1 MEYSSEDKLDSKS
14 KITVERV
21 LEDLKR
27 SQRYLAPLHK
37 AIEKDFEYLQGKQWD
52 DADVASLKAAGV
64 KALTINKL
72 KPIMRLLTGIERQ
85 SKSDFVAFPEGEEDG
100 LVADITTALLK
111 NLAKKCSA
119 DRKLSEQFKRGG
131 ACGVDYIEPY
141 IDYTNNLINGQ
152 MRLKNLNPLN
162 VFFDPD
168 CEEYDLSDGNFIIVL
183 VPDLSKSA
191 LKGMFPKNKKSVDEI
206 SNGKINIDGIGGVDS
221 HVQGLDYPGLSEA
234 RGGVDSASDCGYD
247 LIKYHYKKSINK
259 YFIVDP
265 VASTVQPV
273 EDKKVAEEYI
283 AKFPD
288 ATLIEK
294 SVDEIRTAC
303 ICGGVILE
311 DEVAWTY
318 PRWKTFPIFT
328 YFAEWLGVDVGDSS
342 LNIQGVIRGLLDL
355 QDEYNKRRTQELRHL
370 NSSVSSGIM
379 YPKGSLSEQEKEKIK
394 KYGSS
399 PGISIEYDAKIGK
412 PEKIYPAPLSQGHAQ
427 LATENAQDLKEA
439 SGVNPDL
446 LANSDNDQ
454 SGRAILL
461 KQKQG
466 LVMIQELL
474 DNYSDT
480 KKTLGRF
487 LLSQLGEVF
496 TVETAVK
503 VLGSNFL
510 KKNIE
515 FNKPKEDE
523 MGSPIAKEDGSP
535 ETEIDQE
542 MVKQIINQVLNDAEI
557 GDYDVSIGEGAYSE
571 TVRMANYMMLVDMI
585 QKGIPIPPDVL
596 ISKSTLPEGSK
607 QKILSSI
614 ENAQMAAMA
623 AKNNNPNLGNGEGN
637 AGAIKRNSG

>member
-1 MEYSSEDKLDSKS
+1 MEEYSEEKSDNGKL
-14 KITVERV
+14 TVERV
-21 LEDLKR
+21 LADLKR

-37 AIEKDFEYLQGKQWD
+37 AIEKDFEYLQGKQWED
-52 DADVASLKAAGV
+52 GDVASLKAAGV

-85 SKSDFVAFPEGEEDG
+85 SKSDFVAFPEGQEDG

-111 NLAKKCSA
+111 NLVKKSSA
-119 DRKLSEQFKRGG
+119 ERKLSEQFKRGG
-131 ACGVDYIEPY
+131 ACGVDFIEPY

-162 VFFDPD
+162 CFFDPD
-168 CEEYDLSDGNFIIVL
+168 CEEYDLSDGKFFIVL
-183 VPDLSKSA
+183 VTNLSKSN
-191 LKGMFPKNKKSVDEI
+191 LKRMFPKKKKEI
-206 SNGKINIDGIGGVDS
+206 DSIGNGKINVDGIGGTDK
-221 HVQGLDYPGLSEA
+221 HVQGLDYPALSEA
-234 RGGVDSASDCGYD
+234 RGGVDNISDCGYD
-247 LIKYHYKKSINK
+247 LIKYHYKSSVSK
-259 YFIVDP
+259 YFIIDP
-265 VASTVQPV
+265 IASTVQPV
-273 EDKKVAEEYI
+273 DDKKVAEDYI
-283 AKFPD
+283 SQFPD

-303 ICGGVILE
+303 ICGDVILE

-318 PRWKTFPIFT
+318 PRWKNFPIFS
-328 YFAEWLGVDVGDSS
+328 YFAEWLGVDVGDSA
-342 LNIQGVIRGLLDL
+342 LNIQGIIRGLIDL

-370 NSSVSSGIM
+370 NSSVNSGIM

-399 PGISIEYDAKIGK
+399 PGISIEYDAQVGK
-412 PEKIYPAPLSQGHAQ
+412 PEKIYPTPLSQGHAQ

-480 KKTLGRF
+480 KKTLGKF
-487 LLSQLGEVF
+487 LLSQLGEIY

-503 VLGSNFL
+503 VLGSSFL
-510 KKNIE
+510 KKNQE
-515 FNKPKEDE
+515 FNKPKV
-523 MGSPIAKEDGSP
+523 SEDGQP
-535 ETEIDQE
+535 VVDGNGQLDLEIDEE
-542 MVKQIINQVLNDAEI
+542 MVKQVINQVLNDAEI

-596 ISKSTLPEGSK
+596 ISESTLPEGSK

-614 ENAQMAAMA
+614 ENAQMAAIA
-623 AKNNNPNLGNGEGN
+623 AKQNNPNLGNGEKDARASQGN
-637 AGAIKRNSG
+637 SR